1 MLRSPSSRGSKATF
15 VLPIVF
21 ALVALALLGIVAT
34 PAAAAPAAPYFGSM
48 VQVDQA
54 PGYQG
59 GQSSMAIGS
68 DGVIY
73 LAYSGWGGSTT
84 GTDVFFTKSSNGRT
98 WTVPLRVND
107 DSGGTAQ
114 TEPTLTLDPS
124 NNVYIAWTD
133 GRSGNNDVYFSK
145 STTGGASFSPNVRV
159 NIDVTTN
166 GQTEPSIAV
175 DPVNPHLIHAVWTDT
190 RTPANGP
197 DIYYINSTDG
207 GLSFNPPSVRVNT
220 DATAAEQ
227 GAPAIAVAP
236 DRSVNVVWRDPS
248 NGAKGPDIYYVKST
262 NLGGTWGTVVIVN
275 RDTGNAAQTEQTI
288 AVNASGAIFVAWTDS
303 SFTSTAPDIAATVST
318 NGGASFPVAVKVN
331 DDAGTVQ
338 QGQPTL
344 AVRGDRAQLAWSD
357 YRTGGPYPYAIYTS
371 SYDGVSWS
379 ANVQVNGDTGAHFEA
394 NPAVGIDAAGDIVVA
409 WTSWS
414 VVTVFPVPIIQQEIL
429 ASVRDV
435 VAPTASAGSSATVD
449 QGTAASFDGSGS
461 ADNLGIASA
470 SWDFG
475 DGSTSMGLTASHS
488 YANPGLYMATLTVWD
503 NSGNAATATRSVT
516 VRDTAAPIP
525 RGGGDR
531 TADEGQSLFFDGSA
545 SSDNVAVTSYLWDF
559 GDGSNATSA
568 TATHVYARTGTYT
581 AKLTVR
587 DAAGNPAT
595 TQFTVT
601 IRPNGLLT
609 YIEILGG
616 IVGLLLILVGL
627 LTWMVL
633 GVRKKGLEHAP
644 RAASGGNPMPPPP
657 TDGDPLDMSLPP
669 KGP

>member
-275 RDTGNAAQTEQTI
+275 RDTGNPAR
-288 AVNASGAIFVAWTDS
+288 S
-303 SFTSTAPDIAATVST
+303 SSPGRTAPSPA
-318 NGGASFPVAVKVN
+318 PH
-331 DDAGTVQ
+331 
-338 QGQPTL
+338 
-344 AVRGDRAQLAWSD
+344 
-357 YRTGGPYPYAIYTS
+357 RTSPP
-371 SYDGVSWS
+371 
-379 ANVQVNGDTGAHFEA
+379 
-394 NPAVGIDAAGDIVVA
+394 PC
-409 WTSWS
+409 
-414 VVTVFPVPIIQQEIL
+414 
-429 ASVRDV
+429 R
-435 VAPTASAGSSATVD
+435 PTAERPSP
-449 QGTAASFDGSGS
+449 
-461 ADNLGIASA
+461 L
-470 SWDFG
+470 
-475 DGSTSMGLTASHS
+475 
-488 YANPGLYMATLTVWD
+488 
-503 NSGNAATATRSVT
+503 RS
-516 VRDTAAPIP
+516 R
-525 RGGGDR
+525 
-531 TADEGQSLFFDGSA
+531 
-545 SSDNVAVTSYLWDF
+545 
-559 GDGSNATSA
+559 
-568 TATHVYARTGTYT
+568 
-581 AKLTVR
+581 
-587 DAAGNPAT
+587 
-595 TQFTVT
+595 
-601 IRPNGLLT
+601 
-609 YIEILGG
+609 
-616 IVGLLLILVGL
+616 
-627 LTWMVL
+627 
-633 GVRKKGLEHAP
+633 
-644 RAASGGNPMPPPP
+644 
-657 TDGDPLDMSLPP
+657 
-669 KGP
+669 